1 MICTHRCLSS
11 KTENNVKQNPKETTF
26 QTYQSNNSNINQLEN
41 TVHILI
47 NLITCLLNDS
57 VSLSI

>member
-1 MICTHRCLSS
+1 MICTQRCLSS

-47 NLITCLLNDS
+47 NLIHFY
-57 VSLSI
+57 